1 MPPSTLNKAH
11 TGVAGLDA
19 VLNGGLPEQ
28 ETYVVTGEPGT
39 GKTTLALQFLLAGA
53 KAKQRCLYL
62 TLSQTVECLRKIAAS
77 HDWSLDGIEL
87 HEITTFNEPEQAA
100 GQTVFHSAEVE
111 LSEAATEVFKAIERF
126 RPERLVFDSI
136 AQLRTLANDSPQFQ
150 RQLFAMRHQFAEANC
165 TVLLVDTTEK
175 PVGSIEDLCHGVIH
189 LDRQA
194 AEYGDVRRRLL
205 VEKMRGM
212 AVHGG
217 YHNFK
222 ICTGTGLQ
230 VFPRLVVGERQTA
243 NAAPEAFLSG
253 VEALDQLVGG
263 GLEQS
268 MAALLLGATGTGKTS
283 LATLYV
289 HAAAKRG
296 EHAAIFLFEERLHT
310 FFKRAA
316 GMGMDLEPFVKD
328 KLVTVSQVNA
338 GDLSPGEFSD
348 LVRRAVEDQGARVV
362 VLDSVSGYFHSVPQ
376 EQVLATQLHELL
388 SFLSGNGVLTL
399 LIAGQHG
406 IAGHGIIGPVEVSYL
421 CDTLLLL
428 RHFDAGGEIRKTI
441 AVVKKR
447 HGAHENTIRELRFDQ
462 DGPRVGEP
470 LREFDGLLSGTPTF
484 RGDASSLLGRDTGG

>member
-1 MPPSTLNKAH
+1 
-11 TGVAGLDA
+11 
-19 VLNGGLPEQ
+19 
-28 ETYVVTGEPGT
+28 
-39 GKTTLALQFLLAGA
+39 
-53 KAKQRCLYL
+53 
-62 TLSQTVECLRKIAAS
+62 
-77 HDWSLDGIEL
+77 
-87 HEITTFNEPEQAA
+87 
-100 GQTVFHSAEVE
+100 
-111 LSEAATEVFKAIERF
+111 
-126 RPERLVFDSI
+126 
-136 AQLRTLANDSPQFQ
+136 
-150 RQLFAMRHQFAEANC
+150 
-165 TVLLVDTTEK
+165 
-175 PVGSIEDLCHGVIH
+175 
-189 LDRQA
+189 
-194 AEYGDVRRRLL
+194 
-205 VEKMRGM
+205 M

-328 KLVTVSQVNA
+328 QLVTVSQVNA

-348 LVRRAVEDQGARVV
+348 LVRRAVEDHGARVV

-399 LIAGQHG
+399 L